1 MFFSWHVGQNHNT
14 HFGINLDSL
23 VLNDKVP
30 LHSSLTQGI
39 VIFCNTDIQR
49 ILICLTLSNECSIK
63 MFNAW
68 LYLSIHQC
76 ILKSGLQ
83 NLMITTQT
91 SKTINWISFL
101 DRFSTSSYVSNSCL
115 ALLISNLVG
124 FDDFQSRIMGK
135 PI

>member
-63 MFNAW
+63 MFNA
-68 LYLSIHQC
+68 
-76 ILKSGLQ
+76 
-83 NLMITTQT
+83 
-91 SKTINWISFL
+91 
-101 DRFSTSSYVSNSCL
+101 
-115 ALLISNLVG
+115 
-124 FDDFQSRIMGK
+124 
-135 PI
+135 